1 MNTPSRKSLLSL
13 ASAVLLMLSAAVT
26 QAATLKVPSQYA
38 TLQTAINAAK
48 EKCMRSNPGRTTR
61 HPRLGVGL
69 TLSLCLLIVSAHAD
83 DWKVGGGSIH
93 NTRSADSEYRIKPS
107 NVANLKKKWEFVTHG
122 DVSATPTVAGNKIY
136 AVDWGGYLYSIDRDS
151 GTANW
156 SHKISDYTGN
166 SVFSVS
172 RTSPVLVDDNLII
185 GDQGDVSSAGF
196 PQGGGTPDSQGNPTD
211 QGVTASVMA
220 INKQNGALAWR
231 TVVSD
236 HPFSIITASPVSYG
250 GVVYVGV
257 SSLEEN
263 AGFIPGYPGFSWR
276 GKVVALNARTGT
288 LLWEFVTID
297 DASYSQGYT
306 GAAVW
311 GSTPV
316 VDEKRGSLYISTGN
330 NYSAPEGYTSP
341 GGKKAPDGDHFDSVL
356 SLDLRTG
363 HLKWAFRAWNGDTWD
378 VARWVFSG
386 QPSYTGGDMA
396 LGPDWDFG
404 SGPNLFRTKNGDCV
418 GAGAKSGIYYSL
430 DPDTGKVNWQTLVGP
445 GGTGGGI
452 EWGSAVDATRVYC
465 AIANSDNRVTGV
477 TPQGQGLWAA
487 LDSTTGQPLWRTL
500 DPLGGHDFGMVTV
513 ANGVMFAASAGHAP
527 NVYTGDPG
535 AAGGFF
541 ALDARNGTILWT
553 FTTADDPAMGSVIC
567 GPAIVDGIVYW
578 GSGYS
583 HLANAFGISGTPKL
597 YAFSL

>member
-1 MNTPSRKSLLSL
+1 
-13 ASAVLLMLSAAVT
+13 
-26 QAATLKVPSQYA
+26 
-38 TLQTAINAAK
+38 
-48 EKCMRSNPGRTTR
+48 MRSNPGRTTLYQ
-61 HPRLGVGL
+61 RLGVGL
-69 TLSLCLLIVSAHAD
+69 ALSLCLLAGGAHAD
-83 DWKVGGGSIH
+83 DWNVGGGNIH
-93 NTRSADSEYRIKPS
+93 NTRSANSEHLINAS
-107 NVANLKKKWEFVTHG
+107 NVANLKQKWAFTTHG
-122 DVSATPTVAGNKIY
+122 DVSATPTVDGNNVY
-136 AVDWGGYLYSIDRDS
+136 AVDWGGYIYSIDSGS

-172 RTSPVLVDDNLII
+172 RTSPAIVDGTLII

-196 PQGGGTPDSQGNPTD
+196 PQGGGTPDSQGNPTSR
-211 QGVTASVMA
+211 GVTASVMA
-220 INKQNGALAWR
+220 INQQNGALVWR

-236 HPFSIITASPVSYG
+236 HPFSIITSSPVAYG

-276 GKVVALNARTGT
+276 GKVVALNAHTGA
-288 LLWEFVTID
+288 LLWQFITID
-297 DASYSQGYT
+297 NASYSQGYT
-306 GAAVW
+306 GASVW

-316 VDEKRGSLYISTGN
+316 VDETRGSLYVSTGN
-330 NYSAPEGYTSP
+330 NYSAPSGYTSP
-341 GGKKAPDGDHFDSVL
+341 GGKKAPYGDHFDSVL
-356 SLDLRTG
+356 SLSLGSGR
-363 HLKWAFRAWNGDTWD
+363 LKWAFRAWNGDKWD
-378 VARWVFSG
+378 VASWIYSG
-386 QPSYTGGDMA
+386 KPSYTGGDAA

-404 SGPNLFRTKNGDCV
+404 SGPNLFHTQNGDSV

-430 DPDTGKVNWQTLVGP
+430 DPDTGSLNWQTQVGP

-452 EWGSAVDATRVYC
+452 EWGSAVASGRIYC
-465 AIANSDNRVTGV
+465 AISNSDSRVTTA

-487 LDSTTGQPLWRTL
+487 LNANTGTPLWNTL
-500 DPLGGHDFGMVTV
+500 DPLGGHDFGMVTI

-527 NVYTGDPG
+527 NAYTGYPG

-541 ALDARNGTILWT
+541 ALDASNGNILWS
-553 FTTADDPAMGSVIC
+553 FTIANDPAIGSVIC
-567 GPAIVDGIVYW
+567 GPAIVDGTVYW

-597 YAFSL
+597 YAFSLN